1 VGAVWPGVNAH
12 AGTVVPAA
20 TAGRESLRPAQ
31 QQRRKEKWPLSKIP
45 VKVEAR
51 QMPKKKTRVVLRK
64 KVDGGRPMTPVDRLS
79 THRLTN
85 PRAVER
91 YLDAMTLHHALIL
104 ADK

>member
-1 VGAVWPGVNAH
+1 
-12 AGTVVPAA
+12 
-20 TAGRESLRPAQ
+20 
-31 QQRRKEKWPLSKIP
+31 
-45 VKVEAR
+45 
-51 QMPKKKTRVVLRK
+51 MPKKKTRVVFRK
-64 KVDGGRPMTPVDRLS
+64 KVHVGRPMRQVDRPS